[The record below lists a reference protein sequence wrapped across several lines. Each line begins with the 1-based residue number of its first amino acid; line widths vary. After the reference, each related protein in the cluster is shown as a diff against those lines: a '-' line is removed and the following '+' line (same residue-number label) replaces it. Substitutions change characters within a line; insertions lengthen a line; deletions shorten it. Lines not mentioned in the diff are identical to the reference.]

1 MPETDPTLIL
11 TGGQVLTV
19 DHEFTVAE
27 GVAVRGRDIVAVGT
41 DAEVRALAGPGTRIV
56 ELNGRTVLPGI
67 NDSHL
72 HGAAYGM
79 TKPPF
84 ALDVGHPAVGSVADI
99 AALVGGAVCAVAP
112 GEWIVGLGWDAGY
125 LAECLADPGRYPHR
139 RDLDEAAPDNPVCLT
154 DFSQHTVWANTAALR
169 RCGIDAGTAAPTGG
183 VIDTD
188 ADGEPTGILREA
200 AARLIQGALPS
211 PTIAQR
217 RLAIEGVVR
226 ELHSLGITSYTEP
239 GLGPGGGDT
248 FFGGLSTDNWT
259 AYTELAGEGGLEAR
273 VSVLLLPAPMGGG
286 AEDLREGLGEL
297 GAGVGGVPEAEAE
310 AEAETEAGT
319 GTEAEGLRAGAEDL
333 RARPD
338 GVREGRY
345 VPNRPATPDP
355 RLLNPIGV
363 KIFADGVPPNRTA
376 WMNEPYAGGGH
387 GALCVHGDT
396 PAVQVEELREM
407 IRTAHEAGFQLG
419 VHVTG
424 DRAIDTVVDA
434 LIDADRAAPRPDA
447 RHYVIHGDFI
457 SADSLAR
464 LAAHGYG
471 VNMNP
476 AIKWTVSDLMDEVV
490 GPRRSAYQWPVRSA
504 VESGVTVCAS
514 SDAPITTPDWRQGV
528 ASMLLRESKATGRR
542 SGPDQCV
549 SLPDALRAYTSHP
562 ARQDFADT
570 WKGTIEPGKV
580 ADLCVLNQP
589 LLALDP
595 HDITGVEVDLTVFDG
610 RVVYER

>member
-1 MPETDPTLIL
+1 MSDTAPTLIL

-19 DHEFTVAE
+19 DRDFTVAE

-41 DAEVRALAGPGTRIV
+41 DTEIRALAGPGTRVV
-56 ELNGRTVLPGI
+56 ELAGRTVLPGI

-84 ALDVGHPAVGSVADI
+84 ALNTGHPAVGSIADV
-99 AALVGGAVCAVAP
+99 AALVGGAVRERTP

-125 LAECLADPGRYPHR
+125 LAECLTDPRRFPHR
-139 RDLDEAAPDNPVCLT
+139 RDLDAVAPDNPVCLT
-154 DFSQHTVWANTAALR
+154 DFSQHMVWANTAALR
-169 RCGIDAGTAAPTGG
+169 RCGIDAHTAPPPGG

-188 ADGEPTGILREA
+188 PDGEPTGILREA
-200 AARLIQGALPS
+200 AARLVQGELPWPTTAERRRAIQ
-211 PTIAQR
+211 
-217 RLAIEGVVR
+217 GVVR
-226 ELHSLGITSYTEP
+226 ELHSRGITSYTEP

-259 AYTELAGEGGLEAR
+259 AYAELAAEGALRAR
-273 VSVLLLPAPMGGG
+273 VSVLLLPAPMGGSADDVRKG
-286 AEDLREGLGEL
+286 LAELR
-297 GAGVGGVPEAEAE
+297 
-310 AEAETEAGT
+310 
-319 GTEAEGLRAGAEDL
+319 
-333 RARPD
+333 
-338 GVREGRY
+338 
-345 VPNRPATPDP
+345 RPASADP
-355 RLLNPIGV
+355 RVLNAIGV

-376 WMNEPYAGGGH
+376 WMHEPYADGGH
-387 GALCVHGDT
+387 GALCVHGET
-396 PAVQVEELREM
+396 PALQVEELREM
-407 IRTAHEAGFQLG
+407 IRVAHEAGFQLG

-424 DRAIDTVVDA
+424 DRAIDTVVA
-434 LIDADRAAPRPDA
+434 AFVAADEAAPRPDA

-457 SADSLAR
+457 GADSLAE

-504 VESGVTVCAS
+504 VEAGVTVCAS
-514 SDAPITTPDWRQGV
+514 SDAPITEPDWRQGV
-528 ASMLLRESKATGRR
+528 ASMMLRESRASGRP

-549 SLPDALRAYTSHP
+549 SLADALRAYTVN
-562 ARQDFADT
+562 AAWQDFADD

-580 ADLCVLNQP
+580 ADLCVLDRP
-589 LLALDP
+589 LLGLDP
-595 HDITGVEVDLTVFDG
+595 HDIPRVEVDLTVFDG
-610 RVVYER
+610 RVVHER